1 MYFYHGNDD
10 ELATMDGVKRLMS
23 VLPKA
28 KERFFDKFGHLTYFW
43 GKNLTNLFVN
53 LILDL

>member
-43 GKNLTNLFVN
+43 GKDLTNLFVN